1 MERVLKNL
9 DKFENSLLERGFVK
23 RNDFFDT
30 RDLRYVYPFQNG
42 SSIIV
47 RILYIDNC
55 TIKINIIYCS
65 KTSSFQISDLFFAII
80 DMVDFNNM
88 INSIN
93 YIIDSQSNEIKKDY
107 LFLRTVD
114 SVKKVFKNDDLVS
127 IMEKMNT
134 FKNLKEFKNYVKG

>member
-1 MERVLKNL
+1 MGRVLKNL

-42 SSIIV
+42 STIIV

-55 TIKINIIYCS
+55 TRRVNITYCS
-65 KTSSFQISDLFFAII
+65 KTSSFQIRDLFYAII
-80 DMVDFNNM
+80 YMVDLNNI
-88 INSIN
+88 INSID